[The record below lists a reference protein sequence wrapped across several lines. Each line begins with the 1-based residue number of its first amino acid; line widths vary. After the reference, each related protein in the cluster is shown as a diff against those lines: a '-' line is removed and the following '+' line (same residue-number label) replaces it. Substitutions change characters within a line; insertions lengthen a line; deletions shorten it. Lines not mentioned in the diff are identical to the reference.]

1 MIDLSNT
8 GQMCKRYSDSVL
20 KGMSKAE
27 LIEQIR
33 LLEDSYD
40 EMVMCNI
47 RQAQMLDRAM
57 RRNKK
62 YQHDYYERVTKPK
75 RIAERQE
82 QEHE

>member
-20 KGMSKAE
+20 KGMSKTE

-40 EMVMCNI
+40 EIVICNI

-57 RRNKK
+57 RRNKE
-62 YQHDYYERVTKPK
+62 YQHNYYEKVTKPK
-75 RIAERQE
+75 RIAERQK
-82 QEHE
+82 HE

>member
-1 MIDLSNT
+1 MIDLSDI

-20 KGMSKAE
+20 KGMNKSE

-40 EMVMCNI
+40 ELVMCNI
-47 RQAQMLDRAM
+47 RQAQMLDRVT
-57 RRNKK
+57 RKNKK